1 MNNRELKIKLISEQ
15 LARLEIQVRNLNA
28 QNLCDLNSISENSI
42 CGILNLTFGYRLINL
57 NPENSNYA
65 GIDLADSRNKISVQ
79 VTSDKSKKKIQK
91 TLNIFSQNQLD
102 KKYDRLIIFILGE
115 KQKQYRN
122 IEIPVNLDF
131 DIIDDIFDFKKVL
144 KFISSLPIEKI
155 EKINKFLEAELTPP
169 KPKTNSRASR
179 TAFKQKYA
187 LSKRI
192 EKALTRNFTK
202 EELFKYRELL
212 MYDPSRKFK
221 YDKLIVR
228 SIEDNSYPEIT
239 YNEQEKPSW
248 TKLELWDFYDNGLEF
263 VSMST
268 RQVVLEKDGSWS
280 FCDSS
285 NANAIGC
292 CIFFRIPFDNMVE
305 YDNEPDGYYGYPT
318 LYVEYKNNGSPVE
331 KQFYGLIG
339 FYDSKNPKKSRM
351 AYYFDE
357 QKEKDVPT

>member
-1 MNNRELKIKLISEQ
+1 MNNREHKIKLIAEQ
-15 LARLEIQVRNLNA
+15 LTSLEIQVRNLSA
-28 QNLCDLNSISENSI
+28 QNLCDLNTISENLI
-42 CGILNLTFGYRLINL
+42 CGLLNLTFGYKLVNV
-57 NPENSNYA
+57 NSEKSNYP
-65 GIDLADSRNKISVQ
+65 GIDLADYRNRISVQ

-91 TLNIFSQNQLD
+91 TINTFSQNQLD
-102 KKYDRLIIFILGE
+102 KKFDRLIFFILGE

-122 IEIPVNLDF
+122 LDIPENLNFDVIA
-131 DIIDDIFDFKKVL
+131 DIIDFKKIL
-144 KFISSLPIEKI
+144 TFISPLTTKKMEQ
-155 EKINKFLEAELTPP
+155 INKFLESELAPQ
-169 KPKTNSRASR
+169 KPKIKSKTSR
-179 TAFKQKYA
+179 TAFKQKYV
-187 LSKRI
+187 LTKRI
-192 EKALTRNFTK
+192 EKALVHSYTQ
-202 EELFKYRELL
+202 EEWLKHREVF
-212 MYDPSRKFK
+212 MYEPSRKFK

-228 SIEDNSYPEIT
+228 SIEDKSYPEIT

-268 RQVVLEKDGSWS
+268 RQVVLEEDGSWT

-285 NANAIGC
+285 NVNAIGC

-339 FYDSKNPKKSRM
+339 FYDFKNPRKSRM

-357 QKEKDVPT
+357 QKKKD